1 MLVLFTACGGGD
13 GVSKAAASGLTE
25 AASGTIG
32 TSGSNSAA
40 FTATPVQ
47 LTMDPCTLVTK
58 AEAERVIGASVSQ
71 GLGANGHVCTYTANG
86 NGGIVSVQTVA
97 PAFCK
102 LLFMALDKN
111 FFGGAQVRADV
122 GQGGMQVK
130 GGGNVQFVVGGGC
143 LEINA
148 RKGGTSVDD
157 ATVLAM
163 AKTATGRAG
172 AVVSTTPN
180 QRP

>member
-1 MLVLFTACGGGD
+1 M
-13 GVSKAAASGLTE
+13 SKTTILALTLCLGASDAL
-25 AASGTIG
+25 AQK
-32 TSGSNSAA
+32 ND

-47 LTMDPCTLVTK
+47 LTVNPCTLVTK

-71 GLGANGHVCTYTANG
+71 GLGANGRICTYVANG
-86 NGGIVSVQTVA
+86 NGGVVSVQETT
-97 PAFCK
+97 PDFC
-102 LLFMALDKN
+102 KN

-148 RKGGTSVDD
+148 KKGGTSVDD

-163 AKTATGRAG
+163 AKTATGRAT
-172 AVVSTTPN
+172 AVGPTTLN
-180 QRP
+180 QRQ